1 MRAALLLFA
10 ADVSWRMDLQMRFL
24 RLSFFM
30 TSSKSPRLYSSGLT
44 AAANTSFRQRKDG
57 LSAKRFLTIVGPCA
71 AFLLIVLAVAPWI
84 GSTGVT
90 WRNVVAGV
98 SPDREIFVVARLPR
112 TLFAALVGGAL
123 AMAGVL
129 FQALLRNS
137 LADPFTLGVSAGSS
151 FGAVVAIWLGLE
163 TVIWGIP
170 FISIAAFIGAFFTIL
185 LVFFIA
191 RTGDA
196 LPAFTL
202 LLAGITLNF
211 VFGALIMFIHYAA
224 NFSQGYLMTRWTMGA
239 VDTADLQTVARS
251 APFVIACF
259 FGLLWLSPELNPL
272 TAGEELAAS
281 RGVYVRRIKHLV
293 YFIGS
298 ILTGTVTA
306 FSGPI
311 GFVGLIVPHTVRL
324 IGGPDHRTLIPA
336 SFFLGSAF
344 LVLCDTLART
354 LFAPAEIPVGVITAI
369 LGGPFFILL
378 LKRKRGELW

>member
-1 MRAALLLFA
+1 MAECGR
-10 ADVSWRMDLQMRFL
+10 RREPGPRDLCRGA
-24 RLSFFM
+24 
-30 TSSKSPRLYSSGLT
+30 P
-44 AAANTSFRQRKDG
+44 AANSLRRP
-57 LSAKRFLTIVGPCA
+57 RRRCA
-71 AFLLIVLAVAPWI
+71 
-84 GSTGVT
+84 GNGGC
-90 WRNVVAGV
+90 VV
-98 SPDREIFVVARLPR
+98 S
-112 TLFAALVGGAL
+112 GAL
-123 AMAGVL
+123 AEFAGRPIHTGRVGRQFVWCGRSDLARFLNLAFHVL
-129 FQALLRNS
+129 N
-137 LADPFTLGVSAGSS
+137 G
-151 FGAVVAIWLGLE
+151 
-163 TVIWGIP
+163 
-170 FISIAAFIGAFFTIL
+170 L

-239 VDTADLQTVARS
+239 VDTADMQTVARS

-259 FGLLWLSPELNPL
+259 FGLLWLSPQLNPL
-272 TAGEELAAS
+272 TAGEEWAAS

-306 FSGPI
+306 SSGPI

>member
-1 MRAALLLFA
+1 M
-10 ADVSWRMDLQMRFL
+10 
-24 RLSFFM
+24 
-30 TSSKSPRLYSSGLT
+30 
-44 AAANTSFRQRKDG
+44 
-57 LSAKRFLTIVGPCA
+57 IVGPCA
-71 AFLLIVLAVAPWI
+71 AFSLLVVVVAPWI

-90 WRNVVAGV
+90 WHHVLAGI

-112 TLFAALVGGAL
+112 TLFAAIVGGAL

-151 FGAVVAIWLGLE
+151 FGAVVAIWFGLE
-163 TVIWGIP
+163 TAIWGIP
-170 FISIAAFIGAFFTIL
+170 WISVAAFTGAFVTIL

-191 RTGDA
+191 RTGNA
-196 LPAFTL
+196 IPAFTL

-239 VDTADLQTVARS
+239 VDTADMQTVARS

-259 FGLLWLSPELNPL
+259 AGLLWLSPHLNPL
-272 TAGEELAAS
+272 SAGEEWAAS
-281 RGVYVRRIKHLV
+281 RGVHVRRVKHLV
-293 YFIGS
+293 YFMGS
-298 ILTGTVTA
+298 ILTGAVTA

-324 IGGPDHRTLIPA
+324 VAGPDHRTLIPA

-344 LVLCDTLART
+344 LVICDTLART
-354 LFAPAEIPVGVITAI
+354 LFAPAEIPVGVITA
-369 LGGPFFILL
+369 LVGGPFFILL
-378 LKRKRGELW
+378 LKRKRSELW